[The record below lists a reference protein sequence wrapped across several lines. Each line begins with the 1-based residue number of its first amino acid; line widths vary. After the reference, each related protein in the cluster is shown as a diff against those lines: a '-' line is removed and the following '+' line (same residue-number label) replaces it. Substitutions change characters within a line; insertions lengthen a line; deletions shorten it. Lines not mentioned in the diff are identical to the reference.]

1 MEFSHS
7 REYLDG
13 NQYVRVDCDTQC
25 NVLLTDDVNYG
36 HFTNGR
42 SYRYYGG
49 FFKQFPAMLV
59 PPYPGYWNITLDLGG
74 GTSATVRY
82 SIEAVTIQP

>member
-1 MEFSHS
+1 MQFIHS

-25 NVLLTDDVNYG
+25 NLMLTDDNNFANYEA
-36 HFTNGR
+36 GR

-49 FFKQFPAMLV
+49 FFKEFPAILV
-59 PPYPGYWNITLDLGG
+59 PPYPGNWNITLDLGG
-74 GTSATVRY
+74 AGANIRY
-82 SIEAVTIQP
+82 SITIVKIPV